1 MAVSNFFAMIEQR
14 ITPYGILDFYKKFV
28 IFNLTCDLLDKEIAK
43 ELLAITDSFFGQEQ
57 YVFISYRSFFTNI
70 DPEAYSVINPKKL
83 AGVAIVSD
91 LEIVK
96 HLSISEQRL
105 YSGSFSFFRTIED
118 AMIWAET
125 VV

>member
-1 MAVSNFFAMIEQR
+1 MIEQR
-14 ITPYGILDFYKKFV
+14 ITPYGILDFHKKFV
-28 IFNLTCDLLDKEIAK
+28 VFNLTCDLLDKEIAK
-43 ELLAITDSFFGQEQ
+43 ELLEITDAFYGQKQ
-57 YVFISYRSFFTNI
+57 YVFISYRSFLTNI

-83 AGVAIVSD
+83 VGVAIVSD

-96 HLSISEQRL
+96 HLSISEQRS
-105 YSGSFSFFRTIED
+105 YNGSFSFFQTIED